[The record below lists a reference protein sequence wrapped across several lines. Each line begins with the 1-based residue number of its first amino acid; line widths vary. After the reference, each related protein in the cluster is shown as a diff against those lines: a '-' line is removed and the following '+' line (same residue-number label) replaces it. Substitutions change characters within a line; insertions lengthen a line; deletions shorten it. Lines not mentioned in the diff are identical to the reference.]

1 MQKDELNVHVFQNRK
16 WYGWRSD
23 RWFWL
28 SDDLFR
34 GRILSEKNDATEI
47 ISQKTEVWKWNFTAW
62 KVSVFAVFLVCIFL
76 QSDWIRGAESV
87 YKRGEGAISSYFL
100 TDNFLQCILSVLM
113 AKNHQKF
120 HSRFLVY
127 KFFITEKLFLMNT
140 E

>member
-16 WYGWRSD
+16 WCGSKSD
-23 RWFWL
+23 WWFWL

-34 GRILSEKNDATEI
+34 GRILSEKNDATQI
-47 ISQKTEVWKWNFTAW
+47 ISQKTEVWKRNFTAW
-62 KVSVFAVFLVCIFL
+62 KVVCIFL

-87 YKRGEGAISSYFL
+87 YKRGEGAISSYSW
-100 TDNFLQCILSVLM
+100 TENFLQCILSVLM

-120 HSRFLVY
+120 QSKFLVY
-127 KFFITEKLFLMNT
+127 KFFITEKVFLMNT

>member
-16 WYGWRSD
+16 WCGSKSD
-23 RWFWL
+23 WWFWL

-47 ISQKTEVWKWNFTAW
+47 ISQKTEVWKRNFTAW
-62 KVSVFAVFLVCIFL
+62 KVVCIFL

-87 YKRGEGAISSYFL
+87 YKRGEGAISSYSW
-100 TDNFLQCILSVLM
+100 TENFLQCILSVLM

-120 HSRFLVY
+120 QSKFLVY
-127 KFFITEKLFLMNT
+127 KFFITEKVFLMNP